1 MALSA
6 GAQAGD
12 PFTPN
17 GRRSQPRP
25 ESKKNPGGSVATP
38 GFSCHSG
45 HFQTNGVL
53 GQNLLL
59 KSECDLN
66 VVATRR
72 PAAMWQQPNCSC
84 GELTAAEQRPVA
96 NQIPSLGQREMFS
109 FRALAA
115 LM

>member
-1 MALSA
+1 MVGRSRRTDA
-6 GAQAGD
+6 GVNRGPKAKR
-12 PFTPN
+12 TPVVVSLH
-17 GRRSQPRP
+17 R
-25 ESKKNPGGSVATP
+25 GSPA
-38 GFSCHSG
+38 SSG

-59 KSECDLN
+59 KSECHLN
-66 VVATRR
+66 VVAARR
-72 PAAMWQQPNCSC
+72 PAAIWQQPNWCC

-109 FRALAA
+109 FRALAE